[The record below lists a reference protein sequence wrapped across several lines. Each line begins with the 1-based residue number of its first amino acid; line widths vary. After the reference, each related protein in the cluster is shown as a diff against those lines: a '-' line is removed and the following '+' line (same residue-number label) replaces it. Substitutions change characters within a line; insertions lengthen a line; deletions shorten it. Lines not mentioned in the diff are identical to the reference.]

1 MYKEN
6 YKDKGLLKTGSSG
19 GEGVFSEK
27 IGGFLE
33 NQGFSGKKGGGM
45 FGNWGFNRKMRV
57 FRDLWWKIEVL
68 VEKSG
73 FF

>member
-33 NQGFSGKKGGGM
+33 NQGFSGKREG
-45 FGNWGFNRKMRV
+45 V
-57 FRDLWWKIEVL
+57 CLKIEVL
-68 VEKSG
+68 VEKWE
-73 FF
+73 FLEI